1 MFPKTVVVTADELL
15 AGFGSKLGE
24 LTTGVFVIDAG
35 IGGIETLTVKLSVA
49 DAPLAIV
56 PKLHVM
62 VPLCTSGGTVQEPPP
77 LEFID
82 RKSACAGN
90 ESTIVTADAGN
101 GPWFVTVTV

>member
-1 MFPKTVVVTADELL
+1 MFPKTVVVTVDELL

-35 IGGIETLTVKLSVA
+35 IGGIATQTVKLTVA
-49 DAPLAIV
+49 EAPLTMF

-62 VPLCTSGGTVQEPPP
+62 VPPCAGSGVVQEPPP

-82 RKSACAGN
+82 RNIACAGTG
-90 ESTIVTADAGN
+90 STKVTADAAN